1 MTKGIHLVL
10 VIFCLLFSKINIAQ
24 KNSTAQSTQM
34 NVSQIQNRGC
44 ATEVPSQQW
53 EAKFQDAIA
62 QYLQQNPQQAKMIGN
77 NSSVMAGY
85 SIPVIMHVIHGGQA
99 VGTYPNLA
107 QGQLNSQIT
116 VLANDYGGTGQN
128 VGNYPAT
135 AFSTYA
141 TNTVVTAAS
150 KDASGRIGIA
160 NCNINFCLA
169 TMDTLGNILPEP
181 GIHRVNYNTL
191 PATTNPS
198 KNPAAANYNTPTLFM
213 NFMNGYIKPNTIW
226 NVSKYLN
233 IWVTDENAS
242 VGLLG
247 YATFPPLSTLAGI
260 PGPPFGTA
268 TTDGFWSWAS
278 SFGSSTIFPGGV
290 YSAPYDKGRTCTH
303 EIGHWLGLRH
313 IWGDGT
319 CATDYCNDTPP
330 ATTSNF
336 GAPVYPLNPNSCTT
350 ASPPTG
356 PNGQM
361 FMNFMDYTDDLAM
374 YMFTADQRVR
384 MHVAMQNSPY
394 RKFLGTHGLCNLP
407 PPLSNFTVAPNPVC
421 QGSTLNIGDLSLN
434 IPTSWS
440 YTMTGGTP
448 SLSTVQ
454 NPTVSYAAAGVYTIQ
469 MTSSNGAG
477 TSTVAVKTVTVLQG
491 PAFTLTSTPGAT
503 VCAGNNVTITPSGA
517 TTYTL
522 LNTGAT
528 APPFVVTPTAAIVYS
543 VNAITTGTNT
553 CPRTQTLSISIG
565 SIAIN
570 INPPTAS
577 VCAGSPVTLF
587 GSGATTYT
595 WSTGP
600 NTSSISVSPTV
611 ATTYTLNGTSGG
623 CTGTKTV
630 QVSINASPTIAVSNA
645 TICPAGTAT
654 LTASGANTYTWSTAA
669 TTSVITVSPLV
680 NTTYTVAGTSPL
692 GCVSSKTVS
701 VTIGTG
707 LSLNIVA
714 SPTSI
719 CSGASSTLTASGA
732 TTYTWNTG
740 ANGANLVVTPSVTTN
755 YTVNGTSGTCSGS
768 QTISLVV
775 NANPTVTPSSSSA
788 SVCAGNSATLSA
800 SGATTYT
807 WNPGNLSG
815 ASVVVTPAVATIYT
829 VVGTNASGCSN
840 TKTISVAVNALP
852 VVNASAN
859 PTAVCAGSSSTL
871 TATGA
876 TTYSWSTGGTGAN
889 IAVTPT
895 GPTNYT
901 VTGTTNGCSS
911 SNTVNVNVNPTPT
924 VAVTNATICVG
935 GTATLTASGANSYLW
950 NTAATTSVITVTP
963 ASNTTYTVTGSSLG
977 CSNTQTVSVT
987 IGTAL
992 SINVSASP
1000 ASICA
1005 GGSTTLTAT
1014 GATTYTWNT
1023 LATTAAI
1030 VASPSVATTYTVVG
1044 ASGTCSGSNTI
1055 SVAVNANP
1063 AVTATTGSSIIC
1075 TGSPV
1080 NLTAGGA
1087 TTYTWSTGATTS
1099 VIAVTPSVTTNYTV
1113 TGSNGTCSSSAIV
1126 TQSVSACTGLSQ
1138 VAKAN
1143 YDVIVYPNPFKEELN
1158 INAGEIVSAELYNTL
1173 GQLIIVKTIN
1183 VTGAINTSELA
1194 KGVYYI
1200 NVRGLSG
1207 SKTLKIVKD

>member
-10 VIFCLLFSKINIAQ
+10 AALFLLFNNINHAQ
-24 KNSTAQSTQM
+24 TNKAIGPNQLINLGQL
-34 NVSQIQNRGC
+34 QNRGC
-44 ATEVPSQQW
+44 ATGIPSQQW
-53 EAKFQDAIA
+53 EAKFQDAISE
-62 QYLQQNPQQAKMIGN
+62 YLKQNPQQAKMIGN

-99 VGTYPNLA
+99 VGTFPNLA
-107 QGQLNSQIT
+107 QGQLNSQVT

-128 VGNYPAT
+128 VGNYPAN
-135 AFSTYA
+135 AFQAYA
-141 TNTVVTAAS
+141 TNTLISAAS

-181 GIHRVNYNTL
+181 GIHRVNYNSL
-191 PATTNPS
+191 PATANPS
-198 KNPAAANYNTPTLFM
+198 KNPAAANYNTPTLFQ
-213 NFMNGYIKPNTIW
+213 NFINSYIKPNTIW
-226 NVSKYLN
+226 NVGKYLN

-260 PGPPFGTA
+260 PGPPYGTA
-268 TTDGFWSWAS
+268 TTDGFWSYAG
-278 SFGSSTIFPGGV
+278 SFGSSTIFPGGT

-313 IWGDGT
+313 TGGDVTNG

-330 ATTSNF
+330 SRGCNSPCGNGFGLNF
-336 GAPVYPLNPNSCTT
+336 GSPTYPFHANQC
-350 ASPPTG
+350 AGPPANVDG
-356 PNGQM
+356 DM

-421 QGSTLNIGDLSLN
+421 QGSNLLIGDLSLN

-454 NPTVSYAAAGVYTIQ
+454 NPTVSYATAGVYTIQ

-577 VCAGSPVTLF
+577 VCAGSPVVLT

-600 NTSSISVSPTV
+600 NTSSVSVSPTV

-654 LTASGANTYTWSTAA
+654 LTASGASTYSWSTGA
-669 TTSVITVSPLV
+669 TTSVITVSPPV
-680 NTTYTVAGTSPL
+680 NTTYTVTGTSAL
-692 GCVSSKTVS
+692 GCVSTKTVS

-714 SPTSI
+714 SPTAI

-755 YTVNGTSGTCSGS
+755 YTVNGTSGTCSGT
-768 QTISLVV
+768 QTISLLV
-775 NANPTVTPSSSSA
+775 NPNPTITPTSSSA

-800 SGATTYT
+800 TGATTYT

-815 ASVVVTPAVATIYT
+815 ASVVVTPSSATIYT

-840 TKTISVAVNALP
+840 TKTISVAVNTLP
-852 VVNASAN
+852 VVNVSASPA
-859 PTAVCAGSSSTL
+859 AVCAGSSSTL

-895 GPTNYT
+895 GPSTYT

-911 SNTVNVNVNPTPT
+911 SNTVNVTVNPTPT
-924 VAVTNATICVG
+924 VAVSNATICVG
-935 GTATLTASGANSYLW
+935 GTATLTASGATTYSW
-950 NTAATTSVITVTP
+950 STAATTSVITVSP

-977 CSNTQTVSVT
+977 CTNTKTVSVT

-992 SINVSASP
+992 SINVSANP

-1044 ASGTCSGSNTI
+1044 TSGTCSGSNTI

-1063 AVTATTGSSIIC
+1063 AVTAITAASIIC

-1087 TTYTWSTGATTS
+1087 TNYTWSTGATTS
-1099 VIAVTPSVTTNYTV
+1099 VIAVTPSVTTSYTV

-1143 YDVIVYPNPFKEELN
+1143 YDVVVYPNPFKEELT
-1158 INAGEIVSAELYNTL
+1158 ISAG
-1173 GQLIIVKTIN
+1173 
-1183 VTGAINTSELA
+1183 
-1194 KGVYYI
+1194 
-1200 NVRGLSG
+1200 
-1207 SKTLKIVKD
+1207 